1 MEWRVT
7 VELSGADGTR
17 QTHEVA
23 GGGCAD
29 PHSTF
34 DPLGLT
40 LDDGK
45 ALLAGVQWHLV
56 QARVAEYCAL
66 RRRCSRCRRLRPLKD
81 TRARRLKSLFG
92 TVEVP
97 APRFKPC
104 PCAVTARSTL
114 APASELM
121 PDRCT
126 PEYERTLAK
135 MGAWL
140 PYRRARRFLAEFF
153 PLGADL
159 PWHETIRRRTTRVGA
174 DIEREVVSRAK
185 SPRPLPPS
193 ETMTVSIDAGH
204 VRAAR
209 GHQGRTLEVMAARVS
224 NDDGGKPVL
233 FSGVPGEAD
242 QQHTQLNGVLTG
254 LRMTSDTEV
263 TILSDG
269 ADGPRS
275 LGEAASTGTV
285 CHVLDWFHIAMRI
298 QHAAQCASGWPDATA
313 RGRLDGARFAEAVE
327 HIRWRLWHGQT
338 RRALRLIQRTL
349 AAVKAK
355 AERKTT
361 AARSAAK
368 LAKALIALE
377 TYVSGLADLIIEYAS
392 ARLNDEPFSTSPTEG
407 AVQWL
412 LHRRMGARQQMRWSP
427 RGAHLMLQVR
437 TAIVNGTF
445 ETDHGAVARR
455 RRSFRM
461 AA

>member
-7 VELSGADGTR
+7 IELSGADGTM
-17 QTHEVA
+17 QSQEVA
-23 GGGCAD
+23 RGGCTD
-29 PHSTF
+29 PYSTL

-40 LDDGK
+40 LNDGK
-45 ALLAGVQWHLV
+45 TLLAGVQRHLV
-56 QARVAEYCAL
+56 QARVAEYSAL
-66 RRRCSRCRRLRPLKD
+66 RRRCSHCQSFRPLKD
-81 TRARRLKSLFG
+81 ARTRRLTSLFG
-92 TVEVP
+92 TVEVA

-104 PCAVTARSTL
+104 RCAIKVRSPL
-114 APASELM
+114 SPASELI

-135 MGAWL
+135 LGAWL
-140 PYRRARRFLAEFF
+140 PYRQARQFLAEFF
-153 PLGADL
+153 PIGDDA
-159 PWHETIRRRTTRVGA
+159 PWHETIRRRTAKVGA
-174 DIEREVVSRAK
+174 GLERETLSRAK
-185 SPRPLPPS
+185 MPPAVPPS

-204 VRAAR
+204 VRTAR
-209 GHQGRTLEVMAARVS
+209 GHQGRTFEVMAAQVS
-224 NDDGGKPVL
+224 NDDGMPVL
-233 FSGVPGEAD
+233 FCGVPREAD
-242 QQHTQLNGVLTG
+242 RQPTQLNGVLSG
-254 LRMTSDTEV
+254 LGMTEDTEV

-285 CHVLDWFHIAMRI
+285 YHVLDWFHLAMRI
-298 QHAAQCASGWPDATA
+298 QHAAQCAGGWPNNSPGD
-313 RGRLDGARFAEAVE
+313 RRNRARFANVVE

-338 RRALRLIQRTL
+338 GRALRLIQRTL

-355 AERKTT
+355 SKGKTV

-368 LAKALIALE
+368 LAKALAALE
-377 TYVSGLADLIIEYAS
+377 TYVSGLTDLIIDYAS
-392 ARLNDEPFSTSPTEG
+392 ARLDDEPFSTSPTEG

-412 LHRRMGARQQMRWSP
+412 LHRRTGARQQMRWSP

-437 TAIVNGTF
+437 TAIVNGTL
-445 ETDHGAVARR
+445 EADHRRTSQR

>member
-7 VELSGADGTR
+7 IELSGADGTR

-23 GGGCAD
+23 CGGGTD

-45 ALLAGVQWHLV
+45 ALLAGVQRHLV
-56 QARVAEYCAL
+56 QGRVSEYCAV
-66 RRRCSRCRRLRPLKD
+66 RRRCPRCRRLRALKD
-81 TRARRLKSLFG
+81 TRTRRLNSLFG
-92 TVEVP
+92 TIEVP

-114 APASELM
+114 CPASELM
-121 PDRCT
+121 LDRCT

-140 PYRRARRFLAEFF
+140 PYRRARRFLSEFF
-153 PLGADL
+153 PLGAEL
-159 PWHETIRRRTTRVGA
+159 PWHETIRRRTARVGVG
-174 DIEREVVSRAK
+174 IEREVVSRAK
-185 SPRPLPPS
+185 SPRPAPPS
-193 ETMTVSIDAGH
+193 ETITVSIDAGH
-204 VRAAR
+204 VRTAR
-209 GHQGRTLEVMAARVS
+209 GHNGRTFEVMAAQVS
-224 NDDGGKPVL
+224 NDDGKPVL
-233 FSGVPGEAD
+233 FSGVPCEAD

-254 LRMTSDTEV
+254 LGMTADTEV

-285 CHVLDWFHIAMRI
+285 FHVLDWFHLAMRVR
-298 QHAAQCASGWPDATA
+298 HAAQCASGWPDATA
-313 RGRLDGARFAEAVE
+313 RDRRDGARFADAVE

-338 RRALRLIQRTL
+338 ARALRLIQRTL
-349 AAVKAK
+349 AAVESKAGQET
-355 AERKTT
+355 A

-368 LAKALIALE
+368 LTKALMALE
-377 TYVSGLADLIIEYAS
+377 TYVSGLADLIIDYAS
-392 ARLNDEPFSTSPTEG
+392 ARLDDEPFSTSPTEG

-445 ETDHGAVARR
+445 DADHRDMSPR
-455 RRSFRM
+455 RRSFRT